1 MQGVQR
7 GLQKLIAFVRAL
19 YGIHVLLA
27 ARSLIQIHGEHHR
40 KLEFLAN
47 IQPHACACDC
57 ETNSLACCMPV
68 SPLPMIPL
76 SGVLDEPIEVN
87 SRGLPTG

>member
-7 GLQKLIAFVRAL
+7 GLQMLIAFVGAL

-27 ARSLIQIHGEHHR
+27 VRSLIQIHGEHHR

-47 IQPHACACDC
+47 IQPRACACDC
-57 ETNSLACCMPV
+57 ETNSLARCMPA
-68 SPLPMIPL
+68 SPLPMNPL
-76 SGVLDEPIEVN
+76 SGPFAEPFEMN
-87 SRGLPTG
+87 YQGLPTC